1 MEGYS
6 FVLVLKELNGIGI
19 TFGTTDGWYLPPNSE
34 QQLSF
39 FIPALCHDRG
49 ADPCDQRRIVT
60 PAWNLSQNLI
70 LDSINDR
77 GETLQFPVDI
87 ILPALP

>member
-19 TFGTTDGWYLPPNSE
+19 TFGTTDGWYLPPNGE

-49 ADPCDQRRIVT
+49 AETCDQRRIVT

-77 GETLQFPVDI
+77 GQTLQFPVDI